1 MVHSFPAPPPF
12 LAGACAHVAPPRP
25 ALAPRPPSAP
35 RLGAAGGAAEPA
47 AAARGRG
54 WREAGLGAGGG
65 RSLREAGR
73 GGGAPAAPAPGALGL
88 GRKGVGQ
95 GQRRRRR
102 QWLPGAMWTS
112 GRRPGRLRRAVST
125 CEPGGRG
132 AGTTAEAGRGHPRR
146 GAVSA
151 QLPRHLPY
159 PPPGKGRLSI
169 LSSPPRGSPLVPVGQ
184 GPAVDASWAR
194 KSRPSTPE
202 SRALSGRGGDS
213 ASARGPAPRAVG
225 PDVWVPLARSLPHHA
240 HPCSGRECGPG
251 GQGEA

>member
-12 LAGACAHVAPPRP
+12 LPGACAHVAPPRP
-25 ALAPRPPSAP
+25 APAPRPPSAP

-95 GQRRRRR
+95 GRRRRR
-102 QWLPGAMWTS
+102 PQWLPGAMWTS

-151 QLPRHLPY
+151 QLPRRLPY
-159 PPPGKGRLSI
+159 PPPGEGATVHPL
-169 LSSPPRGSPLVPVGQ
+169 LPSPRHPSRAGGPRPRGGRFIGQ
-184 GPAVDASWAR
+184 EEPAQHSGE
-194 KSRPSTPE
+194 PSTLG
-202 SRALSGRGGDS
+202 AGRGLGL
-213 ASARGPAPRAVG
+213 R
-225 PDVWVPLARSLPHHA
+225 ARSCP
-240 HPCSGRECGPG
+240 
-251 GQGEA
+251 